1 MKTARGEFSHKSF
14 APHELHPKQI
24 TDHSLDESE
33 TYVDLNSAGM
43 FTLPASSPRQ
53 DTTL

>member
-1 MKTARGEFSHKSF
+1 MKTARGECSRKSF

-24 TDHSLDESE
+24 TDHSLDDSE
-33 TYVDLNSAGM
+33 TYVDLYSAGLN
-43 FTLPASSPRQ
+43 TLPASSPRQ